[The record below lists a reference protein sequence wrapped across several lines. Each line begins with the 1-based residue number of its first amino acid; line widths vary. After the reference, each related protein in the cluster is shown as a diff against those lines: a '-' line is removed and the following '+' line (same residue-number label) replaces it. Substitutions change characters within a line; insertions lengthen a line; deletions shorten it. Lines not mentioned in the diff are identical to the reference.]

1 MVSVMSL
8 FDLKERSAIVT
19 GAAGFLGGAI
29 SHAFSEA
36 GANVALVDRVSTQN
50 QLGQLPQSGNQTH
63 KSILVDLACEKDC
76 KALPKDI
83 VNSLGSL
90 DIVVNCAAFVGT
102 ENLEGWTSSV
112 ESQSIETWRESLE
125 VNLTAPFILTQAALP
140 YLKQSVSAS
149 VINIGS
155 IYGVLGPDW
164 SLYDDSDICGTPAA
178 YGAAKGGLMQM
189 TRWLATTLAPSIR
202 VNAIVPGGVER
213 NTPERFKNAY
223 ASRTPL
229 GRMATEDD
237 MVGAALFLASNAS
250 SYITGQC
257 LMVDGGWSA
266 W

>member
-1 MVSVMSL
+1 MSL
-8 FDLKERSAIVT
+8 FDLTGRSAIVT

-29 SHAFSEA
+29 SHALSEA
-36 GANVALVDRVSTQN
+36 GANVALVDRVSTENLAN
-50 QLGQLPQSGNQTH
+50 QLPKSAKQTH
-63 KSILVDLACEKDC
+63 KSIIADLAVDQDC
-76 KALPKDI
+76 RALPIDA
-83 VNSLGSL
+83 VSSFGSL
-90 DIVVNCAAFVGT
+90 DIIVNCAAFVGT
-102 ENLEGWTSSV
+102 DNLQGWTSEV
-112 ESQSIETWRESLE
+112 ESQSLKTWRESLE
-125 VNLTAPFILTQAALP
+125 VNLTAPFVLTQAALP
-140 YLKQSVSAS
+140 YLKQSSNAS

-164 SLYDDSDICGTPAA
+164 SLYDDADICGTPAA
-178 YGAAKGGLMQM
+178 YAAAKGGLMQM

-213 NTPERFKNAY
+213 NTPERFKTAY

-229 GRMATEDD
+229 ARMATEDD
-237 MVGAALFLASNAS
+237 VIGAALFLASGAS